1 MLCVKIETT
10 EGAYR
15 GSFRINQAVTRVG
28 FSQIAIQDERLTDDA
43 INALID
49 GLRDGCEPISEHDFD
64 PREGMRF
71 SARGFIA
78 TIFEE
83 LDDDN

>member
-15 GSFRINQAVTRVG
+15 WSFQINQAVTPAG
-28 FSQIAIQDERLTDDA
+28 FSPIAIQDERLTDEV

-49 GLRDGCEPISEHDFD
+49 GLRDGCEPISEYDFD
-64 PREGMRF
+64 PREGMQF
-71 SARGFIA
+71 SACGFIA

-83 LDDDN
+83 LDDDK

>member
-15 GSFRINQAVTRVG
+15 WSFQINQAVAPVG
-28 FSQIAIQDERLTDDA
+28 FSPIAIQDERLTDDA
-43 INALID
+43 INTLID
-49 GLRDGCEPISEHDFD
+49 GLRDGCEPISEYDFD
-64 PREGMRF
+64 PREGMQF
-71 SARGFIA
+71 SAHGFVA

>member
-1 MLCVKIETT
+1 MLCVKIETA

-15 GSFRINQAVTRVG
+15 WSLQINQAVTLVG
-28 FSQIAIQDERLTDDA
+28 FSPIAIQDERLTDDV
-43 INALID
+43 INTLID
-49 GLRDGCEPISEHDFD
+49 GLRNGCEPISECDFD
-64 PREGMRF
+64 PREGMQF
-71 SARGFIA
+71 SAFGFIA